1 MELGNQEES
10 HVGDSTEKRSLGPGL
25 LGLKKEG
32 DGALDS
38 TLGSNPA

>member
-32 DGALDS
+32 ALDS